1 MSARDAVPMKQ
12 VVAIGGGHGLAVT
25 LSALRL
31 VGVEPTA
38 LVTVADDGGSSGRLR
53 RDLGVLP
60 PGDLRM
66 AMLALADP
74 DVEIRELFAYRFRA
88 GDLAGH
94 SLGNL
99 VLTALTD
106 LEGGFMEALA
116 TASRWLGV
124 RGRVLPSTLV
134 PVRLRG
140 RVDGRQVW
148 SQVAITQTRGRVE
161 HVWLEPS
168 TPAALDEAVA
178 AVRRAD
184 LILLGPGSTY
194 TSVVPNL
201 LVPKLGRAIAEQSE
215 RVVYVCNLEPQP
227 GETIGFPPEAHLA
240 ALLDHC
246 PDLRIP
252 RVVLQRPEDPAEAD
266 AQRRALGAL
275 GAAVIHADVAADQP
289 GRHDPGRLA
298 AVFKGLI

>member
-1 MSARDAVPMKQ
+1 MSN
-12 VVAIGGGHGLAVT
+12 VVAIGGGHGLSVT

-53 RDLGVLP
+53 RDLGLLP

-66 AMLALADP
+66 ALLALADP
-74 DVEIRELFAYRFRA
+74 TAEVRELFAYRFRA

-99 VLTALTD
+99 VLAALTD
-106 LEGGFMEALA
+106 LEGGFLEALA

-140 RVDGRQVW
+140 RVDGRTVW

-161 HVWLEPS
+161 GVWLEPDA
-168 TPAALDEAVA
+168 PEALDQAVA
-178 AVRRAD
+178 AVRAAD
-184 LILLGPGSTY
+184 LVLLGPGSTY

-201 LVPKLGRAIAEQSE
+201 LVPGIGRAVAELSE

-246 PDLRIP
+246 PGLRVP
-252 RVVLQRPEDPAEAD
+252 RVICQRPDDPAKAR
-266 AQRRALGAL
+266 AQERALAAAGAS
-275 GAAVIHADVAADQP
+275 VIHADVAAGAGSLQRASPP
-289 GRHDPGRLA
+289 GRHDPVRLA
-298 AVFKGLI
+298 AVLKGLT

>member
-1 MSARDAVPMKQ
+1 MSEGAGARVSS
-12 VVAIGGGHGLAVT
+12 VVAVGGGHGLSVT
-25 LSALRL
+25 LAALRL

-53 RDLGVLP
+53 RDLGLLP

-66 AMLALADP
+66 ALLALADP
-74 DVEIRELFAYRFRA
+74 TAEVRELFAYRFRA

-99 VLTALTD
+99 VLAALSD
-106 LEGGFMEALA
+106 LEGGFLEALA

-134 PVRLRG
+134 PVRLHG
-140 RVDGRQVW
+140 RVDGRTVW
-148 SQVAITQTRGRVE
+148 SQVAITRTKGRVE
-161 HVWLEPS
+161 GVWLEPAA
-168 TPAALDEAVA
+168 PEALDQAVA
-178 AVRRAD
+178 AVRAAD
-184 LILLGPGSTY
+184 LVLLGPGSTY

-201 LVPKLGRAIAEQSE
+201 LVPALGRALAEASE
-215 RVVYVCNLEPQP
+215 RVVYVCNVDPQP

-246 PDLRIP
+246 PGLRVP
-252 RVVLQRPEDPAEAD
+252 RVVCQRPDDPAEAA
-266 AQRRALGAL
+266 AQERALAAAGAR
-275 GAAVIHADVAADQP
+275 VVHADVAAEEP
-289 GRHDPGRLA
+289 GRHDPVRLA
-298 AVFKGLI
+298 AVLKGLT

>member
-1 MSARDAVPMKQ
+1 VSS
-12 VVAIGGGHGLAVT
+12 VVAVGGGHGLSVT

-53 RDLGVLP
+53 RDLGLLP

-66 AMLALADP
+66 ALLALADP
-74 DVEIRELFAYRFRA
+74 AAEVRELFAYRFRA

-94 SLGNL
+94 NLGNL
-99 VLTALTD
+99 VLAALTD
-106 LEGGFMEALA
+106 LEGGFLEALA

-140 RVDGRQVW
+140 RVDGRLVS
-148 SQVAITQTRGRVE
+148 SQVAITRTQGRVE
-161 HVWLEPS
+161 SVWLEPAA
-168 TPAALDEAVA
+168 PAALGQAVEAVE
-178 AVRRAD
+178 RAD
-184 LILLGPGSTY
+184 LVVLGPGSTY

-201 LVPKLGRAIAEQSE
+201 LVPELGRALAEASE

-227 GETIGFPPEAHLA
+227 RETIGFPPEAHLA

-246 PDLRIP
+246 QGLRVP
-252 RVVLQRPEDPAEAD
+252 RVVCQRPGDPAGAA
-266 AQRRALGAL
+266 AQERALAAL
-275 GAAVIHADVAADQP
+275 GAAVIHADVAAAQP
-289 GRHDPGRLA
+289 GRHDPARLA
-298 AVFKGLI
+298 AVLKGLA

>member
-1 MSARDAVPMKQ
+1 MKS
-12 VVAIGGGHGLAVT
+12 VVAIGGGHGLSVT
-25 LSALRL
+25 LTALRL
-31 VGVEPTA
+31 QGVEPTA

-66 AMLALADP
+66 ALLALADP
-74 DVEIRELFAYRFRA
+74 DAEVRELFAYRFRA

-94 SLGNL
+94 NLGNL
-99 VLTALTD
+99 ALAALTD
-106 LEGGFMEALA
+106 LEGGFLEALA

-140 RVDGRQVW
+140 RVDGRVVY
-148 SQVAITQTRGRVE
+148 SQVAITTTRGRVE
-161 HVWLEPS
+161 SVWLEPRA
-168 TPAALDEAVA
+168 PEALPDAVA
-178 AVRRAD
+178 AVRAAD

-201 LVPKLGRAIAEQSE
+201 LVPEIGRALADAAD

-227 GETIGFPPEAHLA
+227 AETIGFPPEAHLA

-246 PDLRIP
+246 AGLRVP
-252 RVVLQRPEDPAEAD
+252 RVVCQRPDDPERAERESRAF
-266 AQRRALGAL
+266 AALGAR
-275 GAAVIHADVAADQP
+275 VVHADVADEGVP
-289 GRHDPGRLA
+289 GRHDPERLA
-298 AVFKGLI
+298 AALKSLG

>member
-1 MSARDAVPMKQ
+1 MSS
-12 VVAIGGGHGLAVT
+12 VVAVGGGHGLSVT

-66 AMLALADP
+66 ALLALADP
-74 DVEIRELFAYRFRA
+74 DAEFRELLAYRFRA

-106 LEGGFMEALA
+106 LEGGFLEALA
-116 TASRWLGV
+116 TASRWLRV
-124 RGRVLPSTLV
+124 HGRVLPSTLV

-148 SQVAITQTRGRVE
+148 SQVAITQTQGRVE
-161 HVWLEPS
+161 AVWLEPS
-168 TPAALDEAVA
+168 APAALPQAVA
-178 AVRRAD
+178 AVRTAD
-184 LILLGPGSTY
+184 LVLLGPGSTY

-201 LVPKLGRAIAEQSE
+201 LVPELGAAMAEAAE
-215 RVVYVCNLEPQP
+215 RLVYVCNLEPQP

-240 ALLDHC
+240 ALLEHC
-246 PDLRIP
+246 PGLRVP
-252 RVVLQRPEDPAEAD
+252 RVVLQRPDDPAEAR
-266 AQRRALGAL
+266 AQRRALAAL
-275 GAAVIHADVAADQP
+275 GAEVIHADVAADQP
-289 GRHDPGRLA
+289 GRHDPARLA
-298 AVFKGLI
+298 AVFKGLA